1 MFKYNKMNF
10 LSTNR
15 QWMEIIKTI
24 IWCLL
29 ISILLFWF
37 IWNSLITS
45 VFAVE
50 KNTVE
55 TAQENKTIPDA
66 EAESA
71 KEEKEGDTLAK
82 MNAVNSMSAD
92 NQKMLEKAGNLM
104 SMGTKY
110 LMMPALAVLG

>member
-1 MFKYNKMNF
+1 MKFCNKN
-10 LSTNR
+10 NQ
-15 QWMEIIKTI
+15 QWKIGKI
-24 IWCLL
+24 
-29 ISILLFWF
+29 LFWGLAIF
-37 IWNSLITS
+37 FLVLFSWWIKWNIQ
-45 VFAVE
+45 VFAYEDNIV
-50 KNTVE
+50 K
-55 TAQENKTIPDA
+55 TAQENKTISDA

-71 KEEKEGDTLAK
+71 KEKKEGDTLAK